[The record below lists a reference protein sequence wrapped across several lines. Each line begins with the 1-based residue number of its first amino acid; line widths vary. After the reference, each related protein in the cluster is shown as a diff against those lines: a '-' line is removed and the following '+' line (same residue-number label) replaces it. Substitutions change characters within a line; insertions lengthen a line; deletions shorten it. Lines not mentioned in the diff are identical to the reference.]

1 MAGPA
6 HAPHPGQPMRRGRGF
21 TLIEVLVALGIV
33 AIMAVLSWRGIDT
46 MARGQQAVA
55 IYTDEVLAL
64 QAGLSQWRADLDA
77 IVSWDTGARPG
88 TATAGPAAVQSLLWD
103 GRLLR
108 LSRQDSAG
116 SAVGLRVV
124 AWLRRPADGQWL
136 RWQSGPVQSLQ
147 AWQAAWDAAARWGE
161 SDGRAS
167 SSGAGEAVAVAR
179 VLDWQLHYFRRNAW
193 THPLS
198 SQAEA
203 SETTSAVPDGIRLFL
218 TLAPDQALGGAMQ
231 IDWVRPDFG
240 GRRP

>member
-1 MAGPA
+1 MNRPA
-6 HAPHPGQPMRRGRGF
+6 RDFRLGQIPQHGLGF
-21 TLIEVLVALGIV
+21 TLIEVLVALSIV

-46 MARGQQAVA
+46 MARGQHAVGA
-55 IYTDEVLAL
+55 YTDEVLAL

-77 IVSWDTGARPG
+77 IVSWDIESQPGASTVQSG
-88 TATAGPAAVQSLLWD
+88 TVQSLHWN

-108 LSRQDSAG
+108 LSRQDG
-116 SAVGLRVV
+116 SGNAAGLRVV
-124 AWLRRPADGQWL
+124 AWLQRPTDGQWL
-136 RWQSGPVQSLQ
+136 RWQSPPVQSRH

-161 SDGRAS
+161 SDGRSTSAAS
-167 SSGAGEAVAVAR
+167 EAVVIAQ
-179 VLDWQLHYFRRNAW
+179 LQDWQLHYFRHNAW

-203 SETTSAVPDGIRLFL
+203 NEATSAVPDGIRLLL
-218 TLAPDQALGGAMQ
+218 TLAPDQALSGAMQ